1 MSKKGWR
8 VVKRAGEIQ
17 KVGRKVVLLYFGQNS
32 FEKFLSSFLGFI
44 LFEEHT
50 SGERNKETHVHID
63 GNENEKILS
72 YIKHAIA

>member
-1 MSKKGWR
+1 M
-8 VVKRAGEIQ
+8 
-17 KVGRKVVLLYFGQNS
+17 QNS
-32 FEKFLSSFLGFI
+32 FDKFLNSFLGLI

-72 YIKHAIA
+72 YIKKKHLDV